1 MGAVQSMVQAAL
13 HTIRL
18 TLAALLATAGL
29 SAGAPVAGQ
38 QRTALAGPTA
48 VATTTTVNNVFTV
61 PIFGGYGD
69 QPVAISSSAPATV
82 VQGTTFSE
90 TFTPAPTS
98 VPVTD
103 PVGDITASVASI
115 HGITIII
122 PVPANATYVSELLS
136 GDARYTGGPGGAT
149 GTFAVTSVECKSVDQ
164 PDCTATPASPT
175 FRSVT
180 TLPYLEIDTGS
191 TPLPA
196 GSTVHFPTITVTF
209 EASGPAGSTITP
221 ALSEFDVTADVLAP
235 IPLISAIRAWPA
247 APLTAATRN
256 PTDPLPPYVATPL
269 ATTAIAPPSTAPGY
283 WVASRD
289 GTVSAGGHSA
299 PLPVFAPQT
308 SPVVGITSTPD
319 GGGYWLV
326 TSAGGVFPYG
336 DAAFYGSAG
345 NLHLNRPIVAM
356 ARTPDGKGYWLV
368 ASDGGVFAFGDAAFH
383 GSAGG
388 LQLNQPIV
396 GMAADAA
403 TGGYWLVASDG
414 GIFAFQ
420 APFYGS
426 AGALHLN
433 QPIDGMAST
442 ADGQGYWLVAADG
455 GVFAFGDAT
464 FHGSTGNLHLT
475 SPIAGMA
482 TDVATGGYWIV
493 AADGTVYAFDA
504 PFLGSD
510 ADPHRGVPAVGITAV
525 PYS

>member
-18 TLAALLATAGL
+18 TLAALLASAGL
-29 SAGAPVAGQ
+29 SAGAPVVGQ
-38 QRTALAGPTA
+38 QVTALAGPGA
-48 VATTTTVNNVFTV
+48 VAATTTMNAVFTV
-61 PIFGGYGD
+61 PIFGGYGE
-69 QPVAISSSAPATV
+69 QPVTISSSAPATV
-82 VQGTTFSE
+82 TQGTTFSE
-90 TFTPAPTS
+90 TFTPAPTL
-98 VPVTD
+98 VPESD
-103 PVGDITASVASI
+103 PVGDITATVASI

-136 GDARYTGGPGGAT
+136 GTGSYTGGPGGT
-149 GTFAVTSVECKSVDQ
+149 GGTFPVTSVECTAVGQ
-164 PDCTATPASPT
+164 PGCTATPGSPT

-180 TLPYLEIDTGS
+180 TLPYLELDTGGS
-191 TPLPA
+191 ELPA

-209 EASGPAGSTITP
+209 DASGPAGSTIVP
-221 ALSEFDVTADVLAP
+221 AMSEFDVTADVLAP
-235 IPLISAIRAWPA
+235 VPLISAIKAWPA
-247 APLTAATRN
+247 APLTPTTRN
-256 PTDPLPPYVATPL
+256 PDDPLPPYEPTPL
-269 ATTAIAPPSTAPGY
+269 ASTAIAPPATAPGY
-283 WVASRD
+283 WVAARD
-289 GTVSAGGHSA
+289 GAVSVDGHVA
-299 PLPVFAPQT
+299 PLQAFPAGA

-326 TSAGGVFPYG
+326 TASGSVFPYG
-336 DAAFYGSAG
+336 DATFAGSAG
-345 NLHLNRPIVAM
+345 GLHLNQPIVAM
-356 ARTPDGKGYWLV
+356 ARTPDGRGYWLV
-368 ASDGGVFAFGDAAFH
+368 ASDGGVFAYGDATFH

-388 LQLNQPIV
+388 LHLNQPIV

-455 GVFAFGDAT
+455 GVFAFGDAA
-464 FHGSTGNLHLT
+464 FYGSTGDRHLR

-482 TDVATGGYWIV
+482 TDAATGGYWIV
-493 AADGTVYAFDA
+493 AADGTVYAFNA

-510 ADPHRGVPAVGITAV
+510 ADPRRGVPAVGITAV